1 MEFLGIFLKPAFYI
15 IDLVLRA
22 YIFVI
27 IAQVILSWLVAFRI
41 INTNNQFVIVVGE
54 VLYRLTEPFL
64 GPIRN
69 RLPSVTGVDFSPF
82 VLLLGIIFVRMML
95 SYLSIYLFKTL

>member
-1 MEFLGIFLKPAFYI
+1 MDFLGIFLKPAFYI

-41 INTNNQFVIVVGE
+41 INTSNQFIIIVGE

-64 GPIRN
+64 GPIRD
-69 RLPSVTGVDFSPF
+69 RLPSVSGLDFSTF
-82 VLLLGIIFVRMML
+82 VLLLGIIFVRLML
-95 SYLSIYLFKTL
+95 QYLTVYLFKTL

>member
-1 MEFLGIFLKPAFYI
+1 MDFLGIFLKPAFYI

-41 INTNNQFVIVVGE
+41 INTSNQFIIIVGE

-64 GPIRN
+64 GPIRD
-69 RLPSVTGVDFSPF
+69 RLPSVSGLDFSPF
-82 VLLLGIIFVRMML
+82 VLLLGIIFVWLML
-95 SYLSIYLFKTL
+95 QYLTVYLFKTL